1 MSDSY
6 NSHTSV
12 LSAYEW
18 VQMNGINPEIENS
31 LYLDD
36 ILIQASD
43 ELQAFKARVKE
54 LEAELSKLKKAY
66 DVVSA
71 YATHFTPDHKLED
84 KLKEENKAYE

>member
-1 MSDSY
+1 MSKSPFTC
-6 NSHTSV
+6 NHER
-12 LSAYEW
+12 LGKMIAGGPM
-18 VQMNGINPEIENS
+18 QC
-31 LYLDD
+31 LDCGHIPSD
-36 ILIQASD
+36 YALGQLERAQIL
-43 ELQAFKARVKE
+43 KARVKE

>member
-1 MSDSY
+1 ME
-6 NSHTSV
+6 TIGKV
-12 LSAYEW
+12 FARAEKA
-18 VQMNGINPEIENS
+18 E
-31 LYLDD
+31 
-36 ILIQASD
+36 
-43 ELQAFKARVKE
+43 ARVKE